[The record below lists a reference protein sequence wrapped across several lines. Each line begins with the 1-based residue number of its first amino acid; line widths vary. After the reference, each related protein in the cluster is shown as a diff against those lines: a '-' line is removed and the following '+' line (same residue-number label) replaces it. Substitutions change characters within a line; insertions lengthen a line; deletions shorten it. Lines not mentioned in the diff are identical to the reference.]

1 MNLLVELGRLNALNR
16 TPPGKG
22 SSATKNSGPGFQEI
36 MKNTLA
42 GAAGSVFQISGHAE
56 KRISE
61 RSITMDGQ
69 TRSVLQDSLDEL
81 AAKGARD
88 SLIVTRDA
96 AFVFNVPNRTMVT
109 AMDLNEVKNRLVT
122 NIDSVLIRGV

>member
-16 TPPGKG
+16 SSGNG
-22 SSATKNSGPGFQEI
+22 SSSPTKKPGTGFQDVL
-36 MKNTLA
+36 KSTLTQ
-42 GAAGSVFQISGHAE
+42 GSEFQISGHAE
-56 KRISE
+56 KRIFE
-61 RSITMDGQ
+61 RSITMDGA
-69 TRSVLQDSLDEL
+69 TKSVLNDSLNEL

-88 SLIVTRDA
+88 SLIVTNQA

-122 NIDSVLIRGV
+122 NIDSVMIRST